1 MKNTDS
7 RQNVRIWSIYYCP
20 SEHKEGIC
28 PLNSLMTAVSK
39 RVYMLS
45 MVLKI
50 SDLINHHGH
59 DFEQKTMQPSKI
71 QYQLLKCLKI
81 LVICYKSYFG
91 LVKSC

>member
-50 SDLINHHGH
+50 SD
-59 DFEQKTMQPSKI
+59 FEQKTMQPSKI

-81 LVICYKSYFG
+81 LIICYKSYFG
-91 LVKSC
+91 LVKS